1 MWDWYGRY
9 LRGAS
14 SSWISRT
21 GDGCRFL
28 GGVTGVAGI
37 TPSGAVDDPCCR
49 SGTFPDEDSGKDVVA
64 ENVYSVQLRRIRA
77 GAVHRFAPGLIYILT
92 GRLFSRPV
100 SWSRLQKNYYTYILV
115 SQNFGR
121 SVLSMWTCSSS
132 PSWQD
137 VEHRGPVSR
146 NQGKLG
152 SRRCRQRSF
161 AWRREPASIS
171 WGTSLSGERR
181 KRSRRKVPGPR
192 HLRCGG
198 TAGRVSDRE

>member
-77 GAVHRFAPGLIYILT
+77 GAVYRFAPGLIYVLT

-100 SWSRLQKNYYTYILV
+100 SWSRLQKKQSYVHHGVTELREEYPFDVYLFV
-115 SQNFGR
+115 FAFLPGR
-121 SVLSMWTCSSS
+121 
-132 PSWQD
+132 
-137 VEHRGPVSR
+137 
-146 NQGKLG
+146 
-152 SRRCRQRSF
+152 
-161 AWRREPASIS
+161 
-171 WGTSLSGERR
+171 
-181 KRSRRKVPGPR
+181 
-192 HLRCGG
+192 
-198 TAGRVSDRE
+198 